1 VSNRG
6 WYWFGI
12 VLVVTGLGVIVA
24 GTIAPSSDIVV
35 ALGWLL
41 VAPLVLMLF
50 GAVCSLIGLLRD
62 VKTLS
67 RQNSTRR
74 IFAAGAAAG
83 IALSSGFGAA
93 GGVSQVPDW
102 MSGENGDFLPGP
114 EGGGGALIVVALGL
128 VIGVVVGGV
137 VVAVWW
143 FADRRGGSQ
152 TRVTR

>member
-1 VSNRG
+1 MSNRG
-6 WYWFGI
+6 WFWLSI
-12 VLVVTGLGVIVA
+12 VLVVAGLGVIVA

-41 VAPLVLMLF
+41 VAPLVLMML
-50 GAVCSLIGLLRD
+50 GAVCSLIGLLRH

-67 RQNSTRR
+67 RQDSTRR

-83 IALSSGFGAA
+83 IALGSGFGAA
-93 GGVSQVPDW
+93 SGVSQVPDW
-102 MSGENGDFLPGP
+102 MSGANGAFLPGP
-114 EGGGGALIVVALGL
+114 EGGEGALIVDALSL
-128 VIGVVVGGV
+128 VIGVVIGGV

-143 FADRRGGSQ
+143 FADRRRGSQ